1 MPHGTDPFLLQLLV
15 IFVWAKI
22 FAEIFERVS
31 LPAVLGEILAG
42 VILGPFLLGLVS
54 PLPSVESL
62 AELGAVFLL
71 FTVGLEISPK
81 ELVRV
86 GQRSLGVALSGVV
99 VPFVLGFVYVLLR
112 HGKPHEATF
121 VATAMVATSVGIT
134 ARIMGDMRV
143 LHTRAAN
150 IILAAAVFD
159 DILGMLL
166 LAMVSGLASTAGVQW
181 MQLSVLGVEAVVFT
195 LLMMFFAPRL
205 IERMRGGLQ
214 GMLTRN
220 APLVLALAICLG
232 LSVAA
237 ERIGMAAII
246 GAFFAGMAF
255 SEFSPEWNLQPRV
268 SAITELLT
276 PFFFFVMGAKLR
288 LSAFTNPKVIEMT
301 IVISILAILSKL
313 LGCGVPVLREGWRIA
328 LKVGVGMTPRG
339 EVGFIVALLG
349 LNMGI
354 ISESMYAVLM
364 AMIAI
369 TTVLAAPAI
378 RILFRS
384 DPGDPEHPEIV
395 EPARAAIG
403 KVAG

>member
-1 MPHGTDPFLLQLLV
+1 MPQGADPFLLQLLV
-15 IFVWAKI
+15 IFLWAKI
-22 FAEIFERVS
+22 FGELFERIS

-42 VILGPFLLGLVS
+42 VFLGPYATGLVV
-54 PLPSVESL
+54 PQPSVESL
-62 AELGAVFLL
+62 GGIGAIFLL

-81 ELVRV
+81 ELIQI

-99 VPFVLGFVYVLLR
+99 VPFVLGFVYILLR
-112 HGKPHEATF
+112 KGNAHEATF

-134 ARIMGDMRV
+134 ARIMGDLKV
-143 LHTRAAN
+143 LHTRAAK

-166 LAMVSGLASTAGVQW
+166 LAMVSGLASAKGIQWVQLGV
-181 MQLSVLGVEAVVFT
+181 LSVEAIGFA

-205 IERMRGGLQ
+205 IDRMRGGLQ
-214 GMLTRN
+214 GMFTPN

-237 ERIGMAAII
+237 EKIGIAAII
-246 GAFFAGMAF
+246 GAFFAGLAF
-255 SEFSPEWNLQPRV
+255 SEFSPEWNLLPRV

-288 LSAFTNPKVIEMT
+288 LAAFTNAKVIELT
-301 IVISILAILSKL
+301 IVVSILAILSKL
-313 LGCGVPVLREGWRIA
+313 VGCGLPMLREGWRTA

-339 EVGFIVALLG
+339 EVGLIVALLG

-354 ISESMYAVLM
+354 ISESTYAVLM
-364 AMIAI
+364 AMVAV

-378 RILFRS
+378 RFLFGMY
-384 DPGDPEHPEIV
+384 PGEPIV
-395 EPARAAIG
+395 RDTTGPAMG
-403 KVAG
+403 EVAG